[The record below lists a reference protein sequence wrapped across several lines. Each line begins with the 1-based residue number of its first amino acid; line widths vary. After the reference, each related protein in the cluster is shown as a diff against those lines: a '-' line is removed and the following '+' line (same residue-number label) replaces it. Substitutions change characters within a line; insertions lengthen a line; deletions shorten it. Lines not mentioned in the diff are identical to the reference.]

1 MIQPTDDPFKC
12 ECVHVLDAKG
22 VIRLISII
30 CSSAAFP
37 VAEKKQAL
45 RKQEEPSTSKA
56 FRTKKTQL
64 SKDRA
69 GKFLSDRPI
78 IIFSSKHYNHPLC

>member
-37 VAEKKQAL
+37 VAEKKN
-45 RKQEEPSTSKA
+45 KHCEN
-56 FRTKKTQL
+56 KKSLPRQ
-64 SKDRA
+64 KRFA
-69 GKFLSDRPI
+69 QKK
-78 IIFSSKHYNHPLC
+78 SSFQKTGQGNFYLIVL